1 MHKVINSENIKQA
14 LQSRGWTQ
22 KELAAQL
29 GVTAQA
35 VTNWCKGTDFPR
47 PDKLLKLATTL
58 QLGFAELVQLPKAS
72 APVIAFRKK
81 GGAKTK
87 DEHVTKAMA
96 MGALLKALVPFL
108 PALPQL
114 RRQLQDP
121 STEYAALQSVVA
133 QVRKNLGLGDCGVLH
148 YEQLLGEFAENGAIV
163 IPVMWGALQNH
174 KNALHILLPEEKAT
188 FIFLNL
194 DTHLE
199 DFKFWM
205 AHELAH
211 VFTTELAGTDEGE
224 DFADAFAGAL
234 LFPRELARTV
244 YSQVAGQSKHHEAK
258 VLHAFAHEHGISLN
272 TVFKEVNCF
281 AHSHAL
287 AHLRHTDIDIHK
299 MRNAQRGKLL
309 SELLFAPLPPA
320 PSAYLA
326 AAERQFHS
334 SFFPALRRM
343 VQEKQTGAGYIQQI
357 MDIPMQDA
365 LALHGELA
373 R

>member
-1 MHKVINSENIKQA
+1 
-14 LQSRGWTQ
+14 
-22 KELAAQL
+22 
-29 GVTAQA
+29 
-35 VTNWCKGTDFPR
+35 
-47 PDKLLKLATTL
+47 
-58 QLGFAELVQLPKAS
+58 
-72 APVIAFRKK
+72 
-81 GGAKTK
+81 
-87 DEHVTKAMA
+87 
-96 MGALLKALVPFL
+96 
-108 PALPQL
+108 
-114 RRQLQDP
+114 
-121 STEYAALQSVVA
+121 
-133 QVRKNLGLGDCGVLH
+133 
-148 YEQLLGEFAENGAIV
+148 LLGEFAENGAIV

-174 KNALHILLPEEKAT
+174 KNALHILLPQEKAT

-194 DTHLE
+194 DTYLE

-211 VFTTELAGTDEGE
+211 VFTTDLAGTDEGE

-234 LFPRELARTV
+234 LFPRALARTV
-244 YSQVAGQSKHHEAK
+244 HEQVARQSKAHEAR
-258 VLHAFAHEHGISLN
+258 VLKTFAQDHCISLYS
-272 TVFKEVNCF
+272 VFTEVNRY
-281 AHSHAL
+281 AQSQGLVSLKHAG
-287 AHLRHTDIDIHK
+287 TEIHA

-326 AAERQFHS
+326 AAEHQFHS

-365 LALHGELA
+365 LALHGELT